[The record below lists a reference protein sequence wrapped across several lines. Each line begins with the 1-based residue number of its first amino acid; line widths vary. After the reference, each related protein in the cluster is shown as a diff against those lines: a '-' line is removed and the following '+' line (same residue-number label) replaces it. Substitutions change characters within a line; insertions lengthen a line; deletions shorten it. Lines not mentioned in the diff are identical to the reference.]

1 MKEDTGSDMAIFIA
15 AIKLPP
21 KDRPR
26 FLDRAC
32 GDDENLRRK
41 VEALLNAHDRIGD
54 FLEKPPTG
62 GAIE

>member
-1 MKEDTGSDMAIFIA
+1 MSDNAGRDIAIFTE

-21 KDRPR
+21 EDRPM
-26 FLDRAC
+26 FLDMTC
-32 GDDENLRRK
+32 GGDENLRRK

>member
-1 MKEDTGSDMAIFIA
+1 MNDDTGSDMAIFTA

-21 KDRPR
+21 KDRPM
-26 FLDRAC
+26 FLNVAC
-32 GDDENLRRK
+32 GGDENLRRK
-41 VEALLNAHDRIGD
+41 VEALLNAYDRIGD